1 MDQAVK
7 YDINRTVLF
16 GSYAKGTVDRL
27 SDIDLMVD
35 GKNRGGMT
43 FFGLLEDVN
52 NASVKSVD
60 LIHFFQIN
68 KNSDIHERIM
78 KGIVLYER

>member
-35 GKNRGGMT
+35 GKNRGGD
-43 FFGLLEDVN
+43 DVFRL
-52 NASVKSVD
+52 A
-60 LIHFFQIN
+60 
-68 KNSDIHERIM
+68 
-78 KGIVLYER
+78 